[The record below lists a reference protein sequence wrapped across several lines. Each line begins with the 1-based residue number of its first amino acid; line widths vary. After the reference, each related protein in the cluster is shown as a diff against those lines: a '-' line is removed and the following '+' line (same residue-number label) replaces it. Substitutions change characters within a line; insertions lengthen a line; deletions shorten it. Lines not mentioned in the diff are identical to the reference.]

1 MADIVKTEPGTASK
15 NIQSRAEGSSIWNGA
30 DVLASLDGLFT
41 DVLAEARRS
50 EQWYWRSKGS
60 KALWSRTIKW
70 GVVVLTGLGAVV
82 PVAVSLRLFPWLT
95 VYLHSVVSSTSF
107 DSGLFSSLLIGC
119 AAALLGFDR
128 AWGFS
133 TGWARYVLTGTAI
146 RNAAEE
152 FRMDWTMLS
161 AQLASPPTT
170 EQLTAMIQ
178 RAKAFRM
185 TVEALVLKE
194 TQDWATEFQSNLAQM
209 EKDLKL
215 KVDKA
220 QAEREK
226 VEQDRAAAAAQA
238 AAASRPGSI
247 ELVVPNAA
255 RADDFRWTVRLQS
268 KEEELS
274 EELVGAKNWAH
285 IGVAPGQYKL
295 TVTATVGKRPARA
308 SAVLGVK
315 PGEAVKVELALTE
328 PARPEQDPPRD
339 SSLPGIAAAPPASG
353 AAASPG
359 G

>member
-1 MADIVKTEPGTASK
+1 MADIVKSDSGAANK
-15 NIQSRAEGSSIWNGA
+15 NIQSRADLSSVWNGK
-30 DVLASLDGLFT
+30 DVSASLEALFT
-41 DVLAEARRS
+41 NVLDEARRS
-50 EQWYWRSKGS
+50 EDWYWRSKGS

-70 GVVVLTGLGAVV
+70 GVVLLTGLGAVV

-95 VYLHSVVSSTSF
+95 TYLHSVVTATSF

-119 AAALLGFDR
+119 AAALLGLDR

-146 RNAAEE
+146 RHATEE

-161 AQLASPPTT
+161 AQLASPPTA

-178 RAKAFRM
+178 RAKSFRM

-226 VEQDRAAAAAQA
+226 NEQERAESVAQS

-255 RADDFRWTVRLQS
+255 RADEFRWTVALHG
-268 KEEELS
+268 KADELT
-274 EELVGAKNWAH
+274 EELVGAKNWVH

-295 TVTATVGKRPARA
+295 TVTAAIGKRPARA
-308 SAVLGVK
+308 SAVLTVK
-315 PGEAVKVELALTE
+315 PGEAAKVELALTD
-328 PARPEQDPPRD
+328 PVQDDRERS
-339 SSLPGIAAAPPASG
+339 SSLSLPAAAAAPATVNP
-353 AAASPG
+353 PG
-359 G
+359 